1 MVLETQLAVLSAL
14 KEGVEWEDMHRLA
27 ENTILK
33 GLLNSGL
40 VRGSENELREN
51 HIAALF
57 FPHGLGHLI
66 GRILEPY
73 CS

>member
-1 MVLETQLAVLSAL
+1 MVLDAQMIVLSAL

-27 ENTILK
+27 EKTILK
-33 GLLNSGL
+33 GLIKCGL
-40 VRGSENELREN
+40 VRGSEDELREN

-66 GRILEPY
+66 GRIFE
-73 CS
+73 S